1 MDVSV
6 RCSHAERYTDSAATL
21 GFAASNEEQEEAAQ
35 YDDAVGA
42 FVFETSGAHQRTGPS
57 VGGC

>member
-1 MDVSV
+1 M

-21 GFAASNEEQEEAAQ
+21 GFATSNEEQEEAAR

-42 FVFETSGAHQRTGPS
+42 FAFETSGAQQRAGPN